1 VSKNIVKNLKKIKSL
16 ETVGKPDALWLAENR
31 RILMMQIN
39 PQNKKT
45 EYNPYQYYYE
55 LTLSVLRQQVLR
67 PALMAMLVV
76 SVYFGYSATIMSA
89 KASLPGDTLYPIK
102 VLGEKIQLATVV
114 SDENKAKLKMS
125 FVSRRGDELQ
135 QLAKKTVNDP
145 ENQEKNTKAIAST
158 VKQITEDVKEVQK
171 HLDKIEK
178 ASPASDVIDTA
189 KVIDEK
195 TLKVE
200 KDIINANVNLAIE
213 VKKDVAKEVK
223 EAIAETG
230 AVGSQALKV
239 IVNKNEEQ
247 KASNSEEKITE
258 KELTNRVS
266 ERIKN
271 SEVVVATLAA
281 EVSKIATTS
290 EAILAK
296 SSNTLIVSTVSSSS
310 ATNLSSTTLK
320 EAVKDVSEAPIV
332 AKAVIEEAKNL
343 LENKDYVSA
352 INKITES
359 KVIAAEVIEKAPII
373 DSQIKTENSSSTSVT
388 STAVK

>member
-1 VSKNIVKNLKKIKSL
+1 VSKNIIHNLKKIKSL
-16 ETVGKPDALWLAENR
+16 ESVGKPDALWLAENR

-55 LTLSVLRQQVLR
+55 FVLSALRQQVLR
-67 PALMAMLVV
+67 PALMAILVV
-76 SVYFGYSATIMSA
+76 GAYFGYTATIMSA
-89 KASLPGDTLYPIK
+89 KASLPGEALYPIK
-102 VLGEKIQLATVV
+102 VLTEKVQLATTV
-114 SDENKAKLKMS
+114 SDESKVKLKMT

-135 QLAKKTVNDP
+135 QLAKKTINEP
-145 ENQEKNTKAIAST
+145 QNKEKNTEAIAST
-158 VKQITEDVKEVQK
+158 VKKITEEVKEVQK

-178 ASPASDVIDTA
+178 ASSVSDIIDTA
-189 KVIDEK
+189 KVVDEK
-195 TLKVE
+195 SLKVE
-200 KDIINANVNLAIE
+200 KDIINANINLNTE

-230 AVGSQALKV
+230 AVGSQALKA

-247 KASNSEEKITE
+247 KASNSEEKISE
-258 KELTNRVS
+258 KELTSRVS
-266 ERIKN
+266 ERIKS
-271 SEVVVATLAA
+271 SEVVVATLVA

-290 EAILAK
+290 EAILAQ
-296 SSNTLIVSTVSSSS
+296 SSNTLIVSTVSSAVNS
-310 ATNLSSTTLK
+310 SSTTLK
-320 EAVKDVSEAPIV
+320 EVVKDVSVAPTV

-373 DSQIKTENSSSTSVT
+373 DSQIKTENASASPAT
-388 STAVK
+388 STIVK

>member
-1 VSKNIVKNLKKIKSL
+1 MSKNIIHNLKKIKSL
-16 ETVGKPDALWLAENR
+16 ESVGKPDALWLAENR

-55 LTLSVLRQQVLR
+55 FVLSALRQQVLR
-67 PALMAMLVV
+67 PALMAILVV
-76 SVYFGYSATIMSA
+76 GAYFGYTATIMSA
-89 KASLPGDTLYPIK
+89 KASLPGEALYPIK
-102 VLGEKIQLATVV
+102 VLTEKVQLATTV
-114 SDENKAKLKMS
+114 SDESKVKLKMT

-135 QLAKKTVNDP
+135 QLAKKTINEP
-145 ENQEKNTKAIAST
+145 QNKEKNTEAIAST
-158 VKQITEDVKEVQK
+158 VKKITEEVKEVQK

-178 ASPASDVIDTA
+178 ASSVSDIIDTA
-189 KVIDEK
+189 KVVDEK
-195 TLKVE
+195 SLKVE
-200 KDIINANVNLAIE
+200 KDIINANINLNTE

-230 AVGSQALKV
+230 AVGSQALKA

-247 KASNSEEKITE
+247 KASNSEEKISE
-258 KELTNRVS
+258 KELASRVS
-266 ERIKN
+266 ERIKS
-271 SEVVVATLAA
+271 SEVVVATLVA

-296 SSNTLIVSTVSSSS
+296 SSNTLIVSTVSSAVNS
-310 ATNLSSTTLK
+310 SSTTLK
-320 EAVKDVSEAPIV
+320 EVVKDVSVAPTV

-352 INKITES
+352 IDKITES

-373 DSQIKTENSSSTSVT
+373 DSQIKIENASTSPAT
-388 STAVK
+388 STIVK